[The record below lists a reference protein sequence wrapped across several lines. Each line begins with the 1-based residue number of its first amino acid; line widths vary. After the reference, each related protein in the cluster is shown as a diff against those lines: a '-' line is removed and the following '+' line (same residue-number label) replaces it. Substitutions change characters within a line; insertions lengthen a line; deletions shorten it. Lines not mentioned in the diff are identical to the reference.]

1 MVRYREGEKLLEGAP
16 CLRDQER
23 EEVRGGRQRR
33 ALKSALSESAVVCV
47 VWGWFFGVAPTPPKG
62 LHHHRRTQLLRS
74 ELFVPNF
81 VLSLY

>member
-1 MVRYREGEKLLEGAP
+1 LECIVGFNTVHTLFIGIRLRAVVGAEKRLK
-16 CLRDQER
+16 
-23 EEVRGGRQRR
+23 